1 MSDLGSEPT
10 NTGEPRIA
18 PLPEGE
24 RTARQQE
31 VIDDLVQG
39 PTVNI
44 YTTLARHPDAA
55 AAMVNL
61 GRTLRA
67 GRLPAR
73 HREILILRTGWN
85 CRSAYEFAQHR
96 RLGLAIG
103 MTLADLQR
111 IQAGPDAA
119 GWDPFEALLC
129 QVADELHDGQRVSDP
144 TWSQLSERYDEQEL
158 IEVVMLVGYYHLVS
172 SVLNAL
178 GVPLEPGAEAFVG

>member
-1 MSDLGSEPT
+1 MSPPVPHPAA
-10 NTGEPRIA
+10 PRIE

-31 VIDDLVQG
+31 VIEDLVVG

-61 GRTLRA
+61 GRTLRS

-73 HREILILRTGWN
+73 HREVLILRTGWN
-85 CRSAYEFAQHR
+85 CGSAYEFAQHR
-96 RLGLAIG
+96 RAALAIG
-103 MTLADLQR
+103 MTLDDLRR
-111 IQAGPDAA
+111 IQRGPLAE

-129 QVADELHDGQRVSDP
+129 QAADELHEHNGLFDATWDG
-144 TWSQLSERYDEQEL
+144 LAARYDEQEL
-158 IEVVMLVGYYHLVS
+158 IEAVMVVGYYHLVS
-172 SVLNAL
+172 FALNAF
-178 GVPLEPGAEAFVG
+178 GVPIETGAESFLDE